1 MRNQVEGQFVEINC
15 ATIRGDAAMSAL
27 FGHKKGAFTGA
38 ASDRVGLLRTA
49 NGGMLFLDEIGE
61 LGLDE
66 QAMILRAVEEK
77 CFLPVG
83 SDVESTSDFQ
93 LIAGTNRDLQDAIS
107 EGRFREDLLARL
119 NLWTFHLPGLVDRR
133 EDIEPNLDYELRRYA
148 ETEGRQITFNK
159 EARDKFLRFAMSE
172 EATWS
177 ANFRDLS
184 GSVTRMATFAEG
196 GRIRELDVLD
206 EMARLRR
213 TWRSTDVG
221 GSDQLLKGI
230 LDNDRIAA
238 LDLFDRLQLGEVI
251 RICRSSSSLSS
262 AGRTLFAMSRKK
274 KARANDADRLRKYL
288 QRFGLDWRAV
298 NQI

>member
-1 MRNQVEGQFVEINC
+1 
-15 ATIRGDAAMSAL
+15 MSAL

-49 NGGMLFLDEIGE
+49 SGGMLFLDEIGE

-133 EDIEPNLDYELRRYA
+133 EDIEPNLEYELEQWA
-148 ETEGRQITFNK
+148 EREGSRVTFNK
-159 EARDKFLRFAMSE
+159 EARGKFLAFAVGGDAE
-172 EATWS
+172 WRG
-177 ANFRDLS
+177 NFRDFNAA
-184 GSVTRMATFAEG
+184 VTRMATLSQG
-196 GRIRELDVLD
+196 GRINVELVA
-206 EMARLRR
+206 EEVERLRAG
-213 TWRSTDVG
+213 WG
-221 GSDQLLKGI
+221 
-230 LDNDRIAA
+230 A
-238 LDLFDRLQLGEVI
+238 LDG
-251 RICRSSSSLSS
+251 
-262 AGRTLFAMSRKK
+262 
-274 KARANDADRLRKYL
+274 
-288 QRFGLDWRAV
+288 
-298 NQI
+298 